1 LNTIQRKAGE
11 ILVERTQKEHWSR
24 TSIRLKIMVWVV
36 AILIMMAACVGLA
49 VAALQALIA
58 DYETLSIDNNKCHEV
73 QQAIEQ
79 EQNIFLDLIR
89 ERSQRNQ
96 ERFAKACARTERSI
110 RDLPTRFSAIGEDR
124 FARTWSLSNGYR
136 GYTRHRDALLA
147 MDPQDPD
154 YASELYRVIAMQDD
168 LSVYSLRLI
177 QETMEYDNQFY
188 RSQKEFLDWLPTVLI
203 ALSAAALIAVLGIL
217 RLLSSMVVRPI
228 LLLAEESRRISA
240 NDFSS
245 PDLPVRTHDEIG
257 LLIGSFNRMKHA
269 MIDYIAAREALHRQE
284 VERLEMEK
292 NLEQTRLE
300 MLKSQVN
307 PHFLFNTL
315 NMISCMAR
323 LEDAETTDLMIV
335 SLGNLFRYNLR
346 TKEQEVHLLRE
357 LEALDYYMYIQQ
369 MRHDGRVTCKKDI
382 RVDPLSVRVPS
393 FTLQPIVENAL
404 THGMKSKEDC
414 GRVLLKIWQEENM
427 LIISVADNGRGMN
440 EEEYTQ
446 LHQKMLDSEKTGRGI
461 GLGNIFRRIGALYPD
476 GGMKIYSRENSGTI
490 IQLFIPQNQEET
502 KS

>member
-1 LNTIQRKAGE
+1 M
-11 ILVERTQKEHWSR
+11 ERTQKELWSR
-24 TSIRLKIMVWVV
+24 VSIRHKVMLWVSAV
-36 AILIMMAACVGLA
+36 LLVMTVCVGLA
-49 VAALQALIA
+49 VATLQFLIR
-58 DYETLSIDNNKCHEV
+58 DYETLSIDNHKCYEV

-79 EQNIFLDLIR
+79 EQSIFMDLIR
-89 ERSQRNQ
+89 DRSQRNQ
-96 ERFAKACARTERSI
+96 ERFSKACRKTEACI
-110 RDLPTRFSAIGEDR
+110 QALPVQVSVIGEDR
-124 FARTWSLSNGYR
+124 LARTWSLSNGYR

-147 MDPQDPD
+147 MDPEDPA
-154 YASELYRVIAMQDD
+154 YAQELYRVIAMQDD

-188 RSQKEFLDWLPTVLI
+188 RSQKAFLSQVPSVLI
-203 ALSAAALIAVLGIL
+203 LMSAAALIAVMAIL
-217 RLLSSMVVRPI
+217 RLLSSMVVEPI
-228 LLLAEESRRISA
+228 VLLAEESRRIAS

-245 PDLPVRTHDEIG
+245 PDLPVRTQDEVG

-369 MRHDGRVTCKKDI
+369 MRHDGRVTYKKDI
-382 RVDPLSVRVPS
+382 RVDPLSVRIPS

-404 THGMKSKEDC
+404 THGMKAKEDC
-414 GRVLLKIWQEENM
+414 GRVLLKIWQEGTM
-427 LIISVADNGRGMN
+427 LIISVTDNGRGMN

-461 GLGNIFRRIGALYPD
+461 GLGNIFRRVGALYPD
-476 GGMKIYSRENSGTI
+476 GGMKIYSRENCGTI
-490 IQLFIPQNQEET
+490 IQLYIPQNQEEP